1 MKSVIRQSLRTVL
14 NCLLLAG
21 AILGLSACSSHDVA
35 RRQDTITGWHHN
47 MIDERETRQQ
57 ARDERF
63 RASREAV
70 LN

>member
-1 MKSVIRQSLRTVL
+1 MLRHSLRTIL
-14 NCLLLAG
+14 SLLLLAG
-21 AILGLSACSSHDVA
+21 SIFGLSACSSHDTA
-35 RRQDTITGWHHN
+35 KRQQTITDWHQSMLN
-47 MIDERETRQQ
+47 QRETRQE